1 MKNLGMS
8 RNAFKFAL
16 MLGALAALPASPA
29 FAQTSGSN
37 QIRMCEDVN
46 SKDCAD
52 SQSSIRQHATGI
64 STVDSGD
71 VETERDEFRSNLN
84 DSSEIDGIV
93 RATTFC
99 LGPNGERIPN
109 RTSLRFFFFERSADC
124 AANSEIR
131 ECAAGILSGSATFA
145 ECSPLRGCVGPGYS
159 LNHGQSGTFSNGP
172 RAASCVVAQ
181 RTCNDGT
188 LGGNSSLTYF
198 GGCTNFRSCTH
209 QGQSIAHGA
218 TRDFFRV
225 SQSTNC
231 AGERTTVTCNDGT
244 VTGSNLTYAQ
254 TTCSPPP
261 ANCTH
266 QGQSIAH
273 GATRN
278 FWRVGVST
286 NCAAEQTTVSCNN
299 GVVSGANLSYAQTS
313 CRAPASCTHQGV
325 AMAHGTSRNFFRVNL
340 STNCPG
346 EQTTVTC
353 NDGVV
358 SGSNLS
364 YNQTSCTAPV
374 SCTHQGVSMAHGTSR
389 QFFRVNVST
398 NCGAEATTVTCNN
411 GTVSG
416 ANLSYNQTSCAA
428 PVGCTHHGVAMG
440 HGTSRQFWRV
450 NESANCAAEA
460 TTVSCNNGT
469 VSGANLAYNQ
479 TSCAAP
485 IVQQPQTVS
494 SVSQV
499 YRAAVASVFG
509 VSVSPNGRWLSFGT
523 NVKNSS
529 SQCSQVRVVD
539 LQAMVPERRVDVAC
553 AGTQAQAS
561 LVTSIDDSGNNL
573 LTRTNKLFSSGGGQ
587 DHIRQF
593 SASSNTAGFAYQG
606 EIAQTT
612 FTASEDLRHIANGDV
627 AWFSGSTFTVGTAGT
642 LTGAK
647 VTTSIPIDVRATRT
661 VLFSK
666 NGATAVHCDKPEGSN
681 NSTCRF
687 FEKNASN
694 QYVLSY
700 TSPSNPFISLST
712 ISGDGKHVYLAQNS
726 CANSVCTTR
735 VLVYSRGTSSWS
747 QTATISGPIANNP
760 NGQFEWFG
768 DKAFTF
774 VGGAAASLDGGL
786 YTTIQDS
793 ASSTS
798 SGGELH
804 IYSRQTNN
812 TYAVA
817 RRFSV
822 AFPSS
827 QRGEP
832 KSSSNDGR
840 VIALT
845 TGGAFGSPE
854 IVVVRLNP

>member
-1 MKNLGMS
+1 MKNLRLS
-8 RNAFKFAL
+8 RTAFKFAL

-46 SKDCAD
+46 SIDCAD
-52 SQSSIRQHATGI
+52 SQSSTRKHATGV
-64 STVDSGD
+64 SSVDGGE
-71 VETERDEFRSNLN
+71 VEDGRDDFRSTLN
-84 DSSEIDGIV
+84 DSSEVDGII
-93 RATTFC
+93 RATTYC

-172 RAASCVVAQ
+172 RAVSCVVAQ

-374 SCTHQGVSMAHGTSR
+374 SCTHQGVAMAHGTSR
-389 QFFRVNVST
+389 AFFRVNVS
-398 NCGAEATTVTCNN
+398 
-411 GTVSG
+411 
-416 ANLSYNQTSCAA
+416 
-428 PVGCTHHGVAMG
+428 P
-440 HGTSRQFWRV
+440 
-450 NESANCAAEA
+450 NCAAEQ

-469 VSGANLAYNQ
+469 VSGANLNYNQ
-479 TSCAAP
+479 SSCRAPVGCTHHGVAISHGTSRQFFRVNQSANCPAEATTVSCNDGMVSGANLSYNQSSCAAP
-485 IVQQPQTVS
+485 VFQTPQVT
-494 SVSQV
+494 SVNEV
-499 YRAAVASVFG
+499 YRASAANILSAAVSN
-509 VSVSPNGRWLSFGT
+509 NGRWLVFGT
-523 NVKNSS
+523 AIKANNR
-529 SQCSQVRVVD
+529 CSQIRVVD
-539 LQAMVPERRVDVAC
+539 LQRTVPERQSDFIC
-553 AGTQAQAS
+553 AGSMAQGAFQ
-561 LVTSIDDSGNNL
+561 VSIDDLGRNVL
-573 LTRTNKLFSSGGGQ
+573 VRTNKLASSGGGQ
-587 DHIRQF
+587 DQIHQL
-593 SASSNTAGFAYQG
+593 SASSETAPFTLQG
-606 EIAQTT
+606 QAAQTG
-612 FTASEDLRHIANGDV
+612 FIASEHITHTPSGFIS
-627 AWFSGSTFTVGTAGT
+627 WFSQNSFTVSPSG
-642 LTGAK
+642 LVTGAK
-647 VTTSIPIDVRATRT
+647 VNTAIPVDIRAGKQLR
-661 VLFSK
+661 FSN
-666 NGATAVHCDKPEGSN
+666 NGQTAVYCERRENTREIS
-681 NSTCRF
+681 CRF
-687 FEKNASN
+687 YEKNSAN
-694 QYVLSY
+694 QYVLAY
-700 TSPSNPFISLST
+700 TTPVISGLYISA
-712 ISGDGKHVYLAQNS
+712 ISGDGKVVFLAENECFSNAACVHQ
-726 CANSVCTTR
+726 VR
-735 VLVYSRGTSSWS
+735 VYSRGVSSWTQS
-747 QTATISGPIANNP
+747 SAIARPASIPNNTD
-760 NGQFEWFG
+760 NG
-768 DKAFTF
+768 F
-774 VGGAAASLDGGL
+774 VWIGRKTTVTMTGAGSSFDGSL
-786 YTTIQDS
+786 YTTIVNS
-793 ASSTS
+793 PSIP
-798 SGGELH
+798 GGEMH
-804 IYSRQTNN
+804 VYARQSNN
-812 TYAVA
+812 SFSLIRQFTVA
-817 RRFSV
+817 SMDPNQKYDPRSHS
-822 AFPSS
+822 A
-827 QRGEP
+827 
-832 KSSSNDGR
+832 DGR
-840 VIALT
+840 VIAFTLP
-845 TGGAFGSPE
+845 AFFGSPE